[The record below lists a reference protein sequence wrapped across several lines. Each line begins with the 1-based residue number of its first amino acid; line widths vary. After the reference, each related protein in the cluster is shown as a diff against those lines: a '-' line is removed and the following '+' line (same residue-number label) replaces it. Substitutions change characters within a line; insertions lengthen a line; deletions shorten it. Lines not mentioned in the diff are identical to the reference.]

1 MADLPDSSK
10 MLPCCTKVY
19 VGLVAFSLMPFWAA
33 LAGYVA
39 PMAATRTETI
49 TAADGATFDG
59 FLALPESGSGP
70 GVLVIQEIFG
80 VNTYIQQ
87 VCKRLAAL
95 GYVAMAPDCFH
106 RQGAGFAVDRTGP
119 EAVGEGIGKATKH
132 DAELGVSDL
141 GAALTHLRGLSE
153 VGGGKVGVTGFCFGG
168 LMTYLVAKN
177 FNPDAAVSYYG
188 SNIANL
194 LDGVTEQLTCPILF
208 HFGDNDPFLPN
219 SDVDKI
225 REATAAMD
233 NVTVRQYW
241 MAGHA
246 FDNAFA
252 PFYQPYQANEA
263 WGHTA
268 AFFAR
273 HLG

>member
-1 MADLPDSSK
+1 M
-10 MLPCCTKVY
+10 V
-19 VGLVAFSLMPFWAA
+19 
-33 LAGYVA
+33 
-39 PMAATRTETI
+39 ATRIESI
-49 TAADGATFDG
+49 TADDGVTFDG
-59 FLALPESGSGP
+59 FLALPDAGSGP

-80 VNTYIQQ
+80 VNQYIQH

-95 GYVAMAPDCFH
+95 GYVALAPDAFH
-106 RQGAGFAVDRTGP
+106 RQEPGFAVDRTGP
-119 EAVGEGIGKATKH
+119 EAVGEGVAKASKH
-132 DAELGVSDL
+132 DAARGVADL
-141 GAALTHLRGLSE
+141 GNALAHLRAMPE
-153 VGGGKVGVTGFCFGG
+153 VGGAKVGVTGFCFGG

-177 FNPDAAVSYYG
+177 FDPDAAVSYYG

-194 LDGVTEQLTCPILF
+194 LDGVAEQLTCPTLF

-225 REATAAMD
+225 RAATADMAH
-233 NVTVRQYW
+233 VTVRQYW
-241 MAGHA
+241 MGGHA
-246 FDNAFA
+246 FDNAFS

-263 WGHTA
+263 WGHTT